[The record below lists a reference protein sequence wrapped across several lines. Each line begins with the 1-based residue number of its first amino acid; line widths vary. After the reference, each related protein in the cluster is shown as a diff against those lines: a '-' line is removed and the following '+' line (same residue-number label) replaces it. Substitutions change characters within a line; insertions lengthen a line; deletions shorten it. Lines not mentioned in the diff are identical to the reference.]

1 MKEKRADVYYVDTHV
16 KGADRADYLVDTDAG
31 DMTINE
37 DTLSA
42 LQADGNATDAKH
54 LQGRLADGKTIIGPV
69 CRIGRIHIGDNC
81 KIYDA
86 EAAVFPHMSRSLL
99 GLSAL
104 RKTAPFMFSR

>member
-1 MKEKRADVYYVDTHV
+1 MKDKRADVYYIDIHV
-16 KGADRADYLVDTDAG
+16 EGADRADYLVDTGAG
-31 DMTINE
+31 DITINE
-37 DTLSA
+37 ATLSA
-42 LQADGNATDAKH
+42 LQADNNATDAKH
-54 LQGRLADGKTIIGPV
+54 LQGGLADGKTIIGPV

-86 EAAVFPHMSRSLL
+86 KAAIFPRMSRSLW